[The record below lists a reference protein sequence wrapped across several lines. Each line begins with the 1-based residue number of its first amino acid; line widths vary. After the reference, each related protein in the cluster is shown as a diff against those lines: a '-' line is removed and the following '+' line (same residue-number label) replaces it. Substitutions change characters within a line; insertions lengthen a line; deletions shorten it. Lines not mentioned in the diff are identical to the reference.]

1 MTSSGHAH
9 FDRQRCGVSS
19 IGVRRRRKFGEVSCT
34 ECIGKGMTLS
44 DSDGK
49 METRHPVEGS
59 FGNEFLSIYN
69 HCGVTGGLKSQ
80 YVEKK
85 FNFCV
90 FFKTTPYREISKIL
104 FRKDSSPHR
113 STCYGQISWNLAD
126 RKSVKPCVAYLTK
139 KNKISPGSPALAT
152 ARIAPKISRNVLRVL
167 EISSKSVHFRRSYTR
182 TREHYENGR
191 KVFPIFGWSLASSR
205 IINNSNASFKYIINH
220 H

>member
-90 FFKTTPYREISKIL
+90 FFRTTPYREISKIL

-139 KNKISPGSPALAT
+139 KKQNFAWLS
-152 ARIAPKISRNVLRVL
+152 
-167 EISSKSVHFRRSYTR
+167 
-182 TREHYENGR
+182 
-191 KVFPIFGWSLASSR
+191 SSR
-205 IINNSNASFKYIINH
+205 YCADRAQNLPECAQSPRDFIQIGSFSAELY
-220 H
+220 